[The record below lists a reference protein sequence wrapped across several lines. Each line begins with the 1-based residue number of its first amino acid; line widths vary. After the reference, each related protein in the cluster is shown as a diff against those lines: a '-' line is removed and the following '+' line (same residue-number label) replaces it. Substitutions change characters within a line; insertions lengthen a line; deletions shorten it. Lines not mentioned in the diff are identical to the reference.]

1 MESMILPHALVTLT
15 ASIGWDR
22 FIAHVQGGKTRMR
35 KFAAGLLFLLLATA
49 AFGQSWFPGSL
60 DEALTKAQAEGKL
73 VLVNF
78 FSGG

>member
-1 MESMILPHALVTLT
+1 
-15 ASIGWDR
+15 
-22 FIAHVQGGKTRMR
+22 MR

-60 DEALTKAQAEGKL
+60 DEALAKAQAEGKL